1 MKWIRFQFKLT
12 PQKEW
17 FLLNETGRKKL
28 KNRQRKYNGNSYLRK
43 IRVRELQKFLNNR
56 DHGFSLVNNIAK
68 RIWEESKESE
78 NFC

>member
-17 FLLNETGRKKL
+17 SLLNETGRKKL

-43 IRVRELQKFLNNR
+43 IRVRGLRKFLNNR
-56 DHGFSLVNNIAK
+56 DHGFSLVNNMAK

>member
-12 PQKEW
+12 PQNEW